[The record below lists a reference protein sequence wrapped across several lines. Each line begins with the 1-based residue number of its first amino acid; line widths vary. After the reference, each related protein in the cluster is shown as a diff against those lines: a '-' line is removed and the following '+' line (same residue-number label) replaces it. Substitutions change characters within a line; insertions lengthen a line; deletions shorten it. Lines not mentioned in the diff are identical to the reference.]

1 MKTAGPLEDL
11 TILELNT
18 MLKHIRLGQ
27 EHLRKYLKAKQFN
40 ELLSLACLDEKQKQH
55 IASDKQ
61 EKTGNIAVILNAV
74 ITGTLGAW
82 LGMSG
87 YLGFKLGSIPILIS
101 ILLFCTL
108 LSGWIGY
115 VSYKVTSKKAKD
127 MRVIKKLRLIELRV
141 IKIINTR
148 RHKDIE
154 IVANKIIDK
163 LGQIDESLKADQGKQ
178 AEILKMLIDE
188 KKPQTWLVELE
199 KRLFDQFSIPASSQ
213 LERMVQTKVH
223 KIFQAIQKL
232 VAKLGA
238 QQKALQSENA
248 EVADY
253 GFGNYAISRTFANAS
268 YIKVLTTPGLDKET
282 VIQKPQKWIKNNVL
296 AILTGLI
303 PTVAGSFGSMFVF
316 LAGTPQVMKS
326 LGHNAIEQ
334 FLFQGHMQAIGL
346 SIAVCLTLYYGYSYI
361 YTNYKNFLRQKEV
374 EKTQKLIAEENAN
387 LLKISSH
394 YNVMT
399 KLRAYCEELVF
410 IQNLIK
416 TFAD

>member
-1 MKTAGPLEDL
+1 
-11 TILELNT
+11 
-18 MLKHIRLGQ
+18 
-27 EHLRKYLKAKQFN
+27 
-40 ELLSLACLDEKQKQH
+40 
-55 IASDKQ
+55 
-61 EKTGNIAVILNAV
+61 
-74 ITGTLGAW
+74 
-82 LGMSG
+82 
-87 YLGFKLGSIPILIS
+87 
-101 ILLFCTL
+101 
-108 LSGWIGY
+108 
-115 VSYKVTSKKAKD
+115 
-127 MRVIKKLRLIELRV
+127 
-141 IKIINTR
+141 
-148 RHKDIE
+148 
-154 IVANKIIDK
+154 
-163 LGQIDESLKADQGKQ
+163 
-178 AEILKMLIDE
+178 
-188 KKPQTWLVELE
+188 
-199 KRLFDQFSIPASSQ
+199 
-213 LERMVQTKVH
+213 MVQTKVH

-232 VAKLGA
+232 VAKLSA

-303 PTVAGSFGSMFVF
+303 PTIAGSFGSMFVF

-326 LGHNAIEQ
+326 LGHNAIER
-334 FLFQGHMQAIGL
+334 FLFQDHMQAIGL
-346 SIAVCLTLYYGYSYI
+346 SIAVCLTLYYGFSYI